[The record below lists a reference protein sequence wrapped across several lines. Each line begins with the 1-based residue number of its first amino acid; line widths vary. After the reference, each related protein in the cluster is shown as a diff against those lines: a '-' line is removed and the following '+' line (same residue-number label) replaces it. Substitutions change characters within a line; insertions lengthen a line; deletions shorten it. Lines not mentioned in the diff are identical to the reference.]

1 MEWSK
6 LKNIILLL
14 LVSVN
19 AFLLILVG
27 VQESRAARYEEDTR
41 QAAVRVLEQ
50 SGITFGPERVPQEAG
65 LSPLTVTRDRE
76 SEAIVAQ
83 TLLGDVS
90 REGENDVRHRYSSV
104 QGTAEFS
111 MNGTF
116 SVRFQPGAWAKEHE
130 RSYEDASQSCLERID
145 FQGTLISSESGERPG
160 QTVLTYYQNWEGTPL
175 FYGQVNQ
182 LWQDETLRRMA
193 GQRRSGT
200 RTAASDATVLV
211 RFLAGVTEGGF
222 VCSRI
227 DEMNA
232 GYLLVS
238 GTTRPVELTPVWRI
252 TTDSGAYYVDAITGE
267 LSPTED

>member
-83 TLLGDVS
+83 TLLGVS
-90 REGENDVRHRYSSV
+90 PARGKTMSGIGIPVYRAPLNLHERHLLSAFSTWCLG
-104 QGTAEFS
+104 QGT
-111 MNGTF
+111 
-116 SVRFQPGAWAKEHE
+116 
-130 RSYEDASQSCLERID
+130 
-145 FQGTLISSESGERPG
+145 
-160 QTVLTYYQNWEGTPL
+160 
-175 FYGQVNQ
+175 
-182 LWQDETLRRMA
+182 
-193 GQRRSGT
+193 
-200 RTAASDATVLV
+200 
-211 RFLAGVTEGGF
+211 
-222 VCSRI
+222 
-227 DEMNA
+227 
-232 GYLLVS
+232 
-238 GTTRPVELTPVWRI
+238 
-252 TTDSGAYYVDAITGE
+252 
-267 LSPTED
+267 